1 MSTLHTLMRTVIL
14 FISARPRVL
23 PLSPGRLEK
32 TTLGKLSRPKIQNAL
47 ARGKY
52 KDLEIFKDRVLEAYR
67 ESHCSEHKLVAG
79 FKETLGLDKEIDID
93 MPILDTGITLVDF
106 GIEDIPMFTIMINTT
121 IRSLAAAVQKLKA
134 SYLTSVYQTVVT
146 LQPHG
151 SKTPLWL
158 FHVEVGKIL
167 VFLMLAQ
174 HFPDRPIFTMRPHV
188 FNLGEQ
194 TF

>member
-1 MSTLHTLMRTVIL
+1 MAV
-14 FISARPRVL
+14 
-23 PLSPGRLEK
+23 
-32 TTLGKLSRPKIQNAL
+32 
-47 ARGKY
+47 
-52 KDLEIFKDRVLEAYR
+52 
-67 ESHCSEHKLVAG
+67 

-106 GIEDIPMFTIMINTT
+106 GIEDIPMITIMINTT

-158 FHVEVGKIL
+158 FHPGVGEIL

-174 HFPDRPIFTMRPHV
+174 HFPDRPIYTMRPHD
-188 FNLGEQ
+188 FNPGEE